1 MRRWAVVFLLALAVY
16 LLTLQTGFSWQD
28 SGGFQFRALDFR
40 WRAEDMIGLGIALAH
55 PAYVALCAFAS
66 RITALFGNPVVGVTA
81 VSAFG
86 AAVALAN
93 VWALVFFHLT
103 ERRALVASVAT
114 VLLGASHM
122 FWWLAT
128 VAEVYTWSSAFLT
141 TELLLLLF
149 AARAE
154 KRFRRGLLLTGLAA
168 VTGLHLSFHN
178 FALLA
183 WPVYAVVFVV
193 WAVKN
198 KLGVWWLLP
207 MVAAFCLGA
216 APFLQLTASA
226 AMKSGIPFAVTN
238 ALVGDF
244 SQEVMGVSERWA
256 PLFKANMAL
265 HTLNYLNPLWLFLLV
280 GVWFSFRK
288 TGDFAARCILA
299 LAVIHFTFFIRYNVG
314 DQATFALPTL
324 TCFALLTAIGMDRV
338 FGSRL
343 DKFGLS
349 AGAMVLVLAAA
360 FPTCAYLGAD
370 AAVRRL
376 NADALSAKEK
386 IPFRD
391 EVRYWILPWKM
402 NEKSADRAIEAVL
415 RETETNAVFYG
426 YLVVS
431 APLIAKQL
439 ADPESMGDRKIVC
452 YENFGGY
459 RQPDNDTCRRLMKE
473 RPAYAMRRQDAKP
486 APGLGAIQQQGSFLR
501 LSPLSPEN

>member
-1 MRRWAVVFLLALAVY
+1 M
-16 LLTLQTGFSWQD
+16 
-28 SGGFQFRALDFR
+28 
-40 WRAEDMIGLGIALAH
+40 
-55 PAYVALCAFAS
+55 
-66 RITALFGNPVVGVTA
+66 
-81 VSAFG
+81 
-86 AAVALAN
+86 
-93 VWALVFFHLT
+93 
-103 ERRALVASVAT
+103 
-114 VLLGASHM
+114 
-122 FWWLAT
+122 
-128 VAEVYTWSSAFLT
+128 
-141 TELLLLLF
+141 
-149 AARAE
+149 
-154 KRFRRGLLLTGLAA
+154 
-168 VTGLHLSFHN
+168 
-178 FALLA
+178 
-183 WPVYAVVFVV
+183 
-193 WAVKN
+193 
-198 KLGVWWLLP
+198 
-207 MVAAFCLGA
+207 
-216 APFLQLTASA
+216 
-226 AMKSGIPFAVTN
+226 
-238 ALVGDF
+238 
-244 SQEVMGVSERWA
+244 
-256 PLFKANMAL
+256 FKANMAL
-265 HTLNYLNPLWLFLLV
+265 HTLNYLNPLWLFLPV

-324 TCFALLTAIGMDRV
+324 TCFALLAAIGMDRV

-343 DKFGLS
+343 AKFGLS

-473 RPAYAMRRQDAKP
+473 HPAYAMRRQDAKP

-501 LSPLSPEN
+501 LNPLSPEN

>member
-1 MRRWAVVFLLALAVY
+1 MRRWAVVFLLASAAY

-28 SGGFQFRALDFR
+28 SGGFQFRALEFR

-86 AAVALAN
+86 ASVALAN
-93 VWALVFFHLT
+93 VWVLAFFHLT
-103 ERRALVASVAT
+103 ERRPLVASTAT

-128 VAEVYTWSSAFLT
+128 VAEVYTWSCALLT
-141 TELLLLLF
+141 TELLLLLS

-154 KRFRRGLLLTGLAA
+154 NQFRRGLLLVGLAA

-183 WPVYAVVFVV
+183 WPVYAAVFVV

-198 KLGVWWLLP
+198 KIGVWWLLP
-207 MVAAFCLGA
+207 MVTAFCLGA
-216 APFLQLTASA
+216 APFLQLVVSA
-226 AMKSGIPFAVTN
+226 AMEHGIQFAVTN

-299 LAVIHFTFFIRYNVG
+299 LSVIHFTFFIRYNVG

-324 TCFALLTAIGMDRV
+324 TCFALLAAIGMN
-338 FGSRL
+338 RL
-343 DKFGLS
+343 CGCRLEKLGLPT
-349 AGAMVLVLAAA
+349 GAVILILAAA

-370 AAVRRL
+370 AVVRRL
-376 NADALSAKEK
+376 NVNALSAKEK

-415 RETETNAVFYG
+415 KETETNAVFYG

-439 ADPESMGDRKIVC
+439 ADPEVMGDRRVVC

-459 RQPDNDTCRRLMKE
+459 RQPNSDTCRRLMRE

-486 APGLGAIQQQGSFLR
+486 APGLGEVKKQGSFLR
-501 LSPLSPEN
+501 LCPLPPEN

>member
-1 MRRWAVVFLLALAVY
+1 MRRWAVVFLLASAAY

-28 SGGFQFRALDFR
+28 SGGFQFRALEFR

-86 AAVALAN
+86 ASVALAN
-93 VWALVFFHLT
+93 VWVLVFFHLT
-103 ERRALVASVAT
+103 ERRPLVASTAT

-128 VAEVYTWSSAFLT
+128 VAEVYTWSCAFLT
-141 TELLLLLF
+141 TELLLLLS
-149 AARAE
+149 AAKAE
-154 KRFRRGLLLTGLAA
+154 NQMRRGLFMTGLAA

-198 KLGVWWLLP
+198 RFGVRWMLP
-207 MVAAFCLGA
+207 MVVAFCVGA
-216 APFLQLTASA
+216 APFLLLTWSV
-226 AMKSGIPFAVTN
+226 AMERGIPFAVTN

-244 SQEVMGVSERWA
+244 SQEVMGISERWA
-256 PLFKANMAL
+256 SLFKANMAL
-265 HTLNYLNPLWLFLLV
+265 HTLNYLNPLWLFLPV
-280 GVWFSFRK
+280 GVWFSVRRS
-288 TGDFAARCILA
+288 GDFAVRCILA

-324 TCFALLTAIGMDRV
+324 TCFALLAAIGMDRM

-343 DKFGLS
+343 DKFGLP
-349 AGAMVLVLAAA
+349 AAVVMLILAAA
-360 FPTCAYLGAD
+360 IPTCAYLGAD
-370 AAVRRL
+370 AVVRRL
-376 NADALSAKEK
+376 NVSALSAKEK

-402 NEKSADRAIEAVL
+402 NEKSADQAIEAVL
-415 RETETNAVFYG
+415 TETETNAVFYG

-439 ADPESMGDRKIVC
+439 ADPEVMGDRRVVC

-459 RQPDNDTCRRLMKE
+459 RQPNSDTCRRLMRE

-486 APGLGAIQQQGSFLR
+486 APGLGEVKKQGSFLR
-501 LSPLSPEN
+501 LSPLPPES

>member
-1 MRRWAVVFLLALAVY
+1 MRRWAVVFLLASAVY

-28 SGGFQFRALDFR
+28 SGGFQFRALDFH
-40 WRAEDMIGLGIALAH
+40 WRIEDMIGLGIALAH
-55 PAYVALCAFAS
+55 PAYVALCALAS

-86 AAVALAN
+86 AAVTLAN
-93 VWALVFFHLT
+93 VWTLVFFHLT
-103 ERRALVASVAT
+103 PRRALVASLAT
-114 VLLGASHM
+114 ILLGASHR

-128 VAEVYTWSSAFLT
+128 VAEVYTWSCAFLT
-141 TELLLLLF
+141 TELLVLLS
-149 AARAE
+149 AA
-154 KRFRRGLLLTGLAA
+154 KGGDGFRRGFFLMGLAF

-193 WAVKN
+193 WTARGKVS
-198 KLGVWWLLP
+198 VRWLVP
-207 MVAAFCLGA
+207 MFAAFCLGA
-216 APFLQLTASA
+216 APFLLLTVSA
-226 AMKSGIPFAVTN
+226 ALERGVQFAVTN

-265 HTLNYLNPLWLFLLV
+265 HTLNYLNPLWLFLPIGAWL
-280 GVWFSFRK
+280 SFRSK
-288 TGDFAARCILA
+288 GDAVPRCILA

-314 DQATFALPTL
+314 DQATFALPSL
-324 TCFALLTAIGMDRV
+324 TCFVLLAAIGMNRML
-338 FGSRL
+338 GSRL
-343 DKFGLS
+343 DGFSLS
-349 AGAMVLVLAAA
+349 TGAVVLSLAAA
-360 FPTCAYLGAD
+360 FPTCAYLGTD

-376 NADALSAKEK
+376 NAKALSAKEK

-391 EVRYWILPWKM
+391 EVRYWVLPWKM

-431 APLIAKQL
+431 APLISKQL
-439 ADPESMGDRKIVC
+439 ADPEAMGDRKVVC

-459 RQPDNDTCRRLMKE
+459 RQPDRDTCRRWMVE
-473 RPAYAMRRQDAKP
+473 RPAYAMRLQDAKP
-486 APGLGAIQQQGSFLR
+486 APGLGGIERQGSFLR
-501 LSPLSPEN
+501 LSPLPPEN